1 MVETAQRNAL
11 RESRL
16 GAPGQPRS
24 GLRNDATPSPSAS
37 EGSAALPFPIP
48 LHPAPKAGRSMS
60 HSQGQR
66 EGPHQGDH
74 APALPLGLLAEEV
87 DTESESELGGGLTH
101 TTSHPPIGTLHRT
114 ATFPAT
120 YDSYYA
126 ASNGKDYGEAAGA
139 AQGGQR
145 GDRRFEAAFATLALG
160 EFPHRLQTFPVAFP
174 LQLTTHPPTPAPEAS
189 QRRSQWQTHLGWD
202 DVPNVNESRRHSLAD
217 IPTRR
222 GSLVG
227 GTEPRNGSAAHFWP
241 DSRIYDWEGASPGY
255 NDQQYADSKFIIPSR
270 PHSSTSSSC
279 RQPFAPS
286 FWLAACPSSSPNN
299 ITNSTRTYSST
310 PTQTSLAPRYHRASL
325 TYLAVSAAARRS

>member
-1 MVETAQRNAL
+1 MAGFGGSIWSTQKRGSFGMEKTAQRNAA
-11 RESRL
+11 REARL
-16 GAPGQPRS
+16 GAPGQARS
-24 GLRNDATPSPSAS
+24 ALRNDATPSPSAS
-37 EGSAALPFPIP
+37 ESSAALPFQIP

-66 EGPHQGDH
+66 EGPNQADH

-120 YDSYYA
+120 YDSYYGA
-126 ASNGKDYGEAAGA
+126 ANGKDYGDAAGG

-145 GDRRFEAAFATLALG
+145 GDRRLDAAFANLSLG
-160 EFPHRLQTFPVAFP
+160 KFPHPLQTFPVAFP
-174 LQLTTHPPTPAPEAS
+174 LLLTTHPPPSAPEQP

-227 GTEPRNGSAAHFWP
+227 STEPRNGSNAAPFWP
-241 DSRIYDWEGASPGY
+241 DSRIYDWEGASHTY
-255 NDQQYADSKFIIPSR
+255 NDQQYTDSKFIIPSR
-270 PHSSTSSSC
+270 PH
-279 RQPFAPS
+279 
-286 FWLAACPSSSPNN
+286 
-299 ITNSTRTYSST
+299 
-310 PTQTSLAPRYHRASL
+310 
-325 TYLAVSAAARRS
+325 